1 MIKTGVTMEL
11 VIYLAHLAW
20 NDPKAFSNNLDTIS
34 LEIFHNHG
42 GERRIGRQI
51 IKILER
57 DEVLGL

>member
-1 MIKTGVTMEL
+1 MEL
-11 VIYLAHLAW
+11 FVFLAHLAW
-20 NDPKAFSNNLDTIS
+20 NDPKAFSSNLDTIS

-42 GERRIGRQI
+42 GARRIGRQI